1 MKTYPD
7 ILADSLRGQ
16 YAQLGV
22 TSPIVAGHIGSA
34 YLTLRLAIETARPLW
49 EDKPK

>member
-7 ILADSLRGQ
+7 ILADDLRKKF
-16 YAQLGV
+16 AQLGAD
-22 TSPIVAGHIGSA
+22 SPIVAGHIGSA

-49 EDKPK
+49 EDKIR